1 MKRYLKPACL
11 IVLSLFL
18 GMLAVSAASSQTQTR
33 SRTRA
38 RTGAQTG
45 TAAKKKTAQAPSSHT
60 SSSKSRMAKR
70 APSRRD
76 KGQKAPTVERVSEI
90 QQALA
95 KNGSYSGSPNG
106 KWDDSTVNAMKKFQ
120 AGHGL
125 NPSGRLDAK
134 TLQQLGLGSQTAGVA
149 PPTPSAKY
157 SAASRLQAESQS
169 SKSADVSKP

>member
-1 MKRYLKPACL
+1 MKRYLKPAYL
-11 IVLSLFL
+11 IVLSLFVGTL
-18 GMLAVSAASSQTQTR
+18 GVSAASSQAQTR

-38 RTGAQTG
+38 RSG
-45 TAAKKKTAQAPSSHT
+45 TAAKKKTPQAASPRT
-60 SSSKSRMAKR
+60 SSSKSKTAKR
-70 APSRRD
+70 VPARRD

-95 KNGSYSGSPNG
+95 KDGSYSGSPNG

-157 SAASRLQAESQS
+157 SSASRLQAETQAG
-169 SKSADVSKP
+169 KSADVSKP

>member
-11 IVLSLFL
+11 IVLSLFM
-18 GMLAVSAASSQTQTR
+18 GMLGVSAALSQAQ
-33 SRTRA
+33 TRA
-38 RTGAQTG
+38 RTATRTG
-45 TAAKKKTAQAPSSHT
+45 TAAKKKAPQTVSSRT
-60 SSSKSRMAKR
+60 NSSKSKTAKR
-70 APSRRD
+70 APARRD

-95 KNGSYSGSPNG
+95 KDGSYSGSPNG
-106 KWDDSTVNAMKKFQ
+106 KWDDSTVNAMKRFQ
-120 AGHGL
+120 AEHGL

-157 SAASRLQAESQS
+157 SFASRLQAETQV

>member
-1 MKRYLKPACL
+1 MKRYLKPASL

-18 GMLAVSAASSQTQTR
+18 GILGMPASSSQAQ
-33 SRTRA
+33 TRA
-38 RTGAQTG
+38 RTG
-45 TAAKKKTAQAPSSHT
+45 TATKKKASQPASSRI
-60 SSSKSRMAKR
+60 SSTKGKTTKR

-76 KGQKAPTVERVSEI
+76 KGQKAPTPERVSEI

-95 KNGSYSGSPNG
+95 KDGSYAGSANG

-157 SAASRLQAESQS
+157 SAASRLQAETQA

>member
-1 MKRYLKPACL
+1 MKRYLKPARL
-11 IVLSLFL
+11 IVLSLFVGIL
-18 GMLAVSAASSQTQTR
+18 GMPVASSQAQ
-33 SRTRA
+33 TRA
-38 RTGAQTG
+38 RTG
-45 TAAKKKTAQAPSSHT
+45 TAAKKKAPQAASSRT
-60 SSSKSRMAKR
+60 SSTKGKTTKR
-70 APSRRD
+70 ATSRRD
-76 KGQKAPTVERVSEI
+76 KGQKAPTAQRMSEI
-90 QQALA
+90 QQALS
-95 KNGSYSGSPNG
+95 KDGSYSGSPNG

-157 SAASRLQAESQS
+157 SAASRLQAETQG

>member
-11 IVLSLFL
+11 IVLSLFVGIL
-18 GMLAVSAASSQTQTR
+18 GVSVASSQAQTG
-33 SRTRA
+33 TRA
-38 RTGAQTG
+38 RTGTRTG
-45 TAAKKKTAQAPSSHT
+45 TAAKKKTAQVASSRT
-60 SSSKSRMAKR
+60 SSSKSKTAKR

-106 KWDDSTVNAMKKFQ
+106 KWDDSTVGAMKKFQ

-149 PPTPSAKY
+149 PPTPSANV
-157 SAASRLQAESQS
+157 SSASRLQAETQVN
-169 SKSADVSKP
+169 KSADVSKP

>member
-1 MKRYLKPACL
+1 MKRYLKPAYL
-11 IVLSLFL
+11 IVLSLL
-18 GMLAVSAASSQTQTR
+18 VGMLGVSTASSHAQTR
-33 SRTRA
+33 TRT
-38 RTGAQTG
+38 QTG
-45 TAAKKKTAQAPSSHT
+45 TAGQKKAPQAASTRTSSRKSKTA
-60 SSSKSRMAKR
+60 KS

-120 AGHGL
+120 AGRGL

-157 SAASRLQAESQS
+157 SSASRLQAETQA